1 MQLTTGNQLYEG
13 FEQMMETNHE
23 CPVDTEYNLP
33 DYCADIQKIL
43 KCIVTPEIA
52 AVSVIGDSLSVDG
65 AADIRVLYLDA
76 KGECVRGFDTKK
88 EFSFTVRLNGSPE
101 GAHAVVRPFVQHMT
115 CRAMNA
121 RRVDMHIT
129 LGFAVSVTAV
139 RRSELAAYVQ
149 HELVEARTEA
159 YAVSGAAGCCSHT
172 FILEENI
179 ELQNGKPP
187 IETILRRAV
196 RYQID
201 SVQVHEG
208 EAVIAGKACVE
219 VLYRTFSDSALPER
233 MACELPFTQTV
244 ECAGVREDC
253 TAQVCC
259 PGGEC
264 SIQPREDSVGEYTV
278 LNLYLKPTFSLRFTR
293 PCTVRTVCDAFAIQ
307 GAFSAKYRNVSLE
320 RTEPLAPRTIK
331 VKDTVRIPEND
342 LERVLDIWCDALSLS
357 AFTEKDS
364 AAVRGKFSVC
374 LLYQTKEKRIAFA
387 ERVLDFTDAHA
398 APIGGKYSASGE
410 ITAVRFTITDA
421 GSVECTAEISVTEQ
435 VRTVY
440 PIRTVESAELDET
453 APDDA
458 CCAAVYYASAGEKL
472 WDLAKRYHARVSA
485 VRAHNNCAEDTLSE
499 DRPMIIC
506 RK

>member
-1 MQLTTGNQLYEG
+1 MQLTTGNQLYDG
-13 FEQMMETNHE
+13 FEQIMETNHE

-43 KCIVTPEIA
+43 KCIVTPEI
-52 AVSVIGDSLSVDG
+52 VSTAVIGDSLSVDG

-101 GAHAVVRPFVQHMT
+101 GANAVVRPYVQHVT

-139 RRSELAAYVQ
+139 RRTELAECVN
-149 HELVEARTEA
+149 HEWIEARTES
-159 YAVSGAAGCCSHT
+159 YDVSRAAGCCTHT

-187 IETILRRAV
+187 VETILRRSV

-201 SVQVHEG
+201 SVQVHTG
-208 EAVIAGKACVE
+208 EAVVSGKACVE
-219 VLYRTFSDSALPER
+219 ILYRTFSDSAVPER

-244 ECAGVREDC
+244 ECAGVDEDSA
-253 TAQVCC
+253 AQVCC

-264 SIQPREDSVGEYTV
+264 TIQPREDSVGEYTI
-278 LNLYLKPTFSLRFTR
+278 LNLYLKPTFSIRFSKL
-293 PCTVRTVCDAFAIQ
+293 CTVRTVCDAFAIQ
-307 GAFSAKYRNVSLE
+307 GVLTAKYKNASLE
-320 RTEPLAPRTIK
+320 RMETASPRTIK

-357 AFTEKDS
+357 SFVEKDS
-364 AAVRGKFSVC
+364 ASIRGKFSVC
-374 LLYQTKEKRIAFA
+374 MLYQNKEKRIAFA
-387 ERVLDFTDAHA
+387 ERMFDFTDVRA
-398 APIGGKYSASGE
+398 APESGKYSAFGE
-410 ITAVRFTITDA
+410 ITAVRYSITDA
-421 GSVECTAEISVTEQ
+421 GSVECTADVSVTEQ
-435 VRTVY
+435 MRAVY
-440 PIRTVESAELDET
+440 PVRSIEAAELDET
-453 APDDA
+453 TACDT
-458 CCAAVYYASAGEKL
+458 CCAAVYYASCGEKL
-472 WDLAKRYHARVSA
+472 WDIAKRYHARVSA
-485 VRAHNNCAEDTLSE
+485 VQAHNNCTEDTLSA

>member
-139 RRSELAAYVQ
+139 RRSELAECVQ

-472 WDLAKRYHARVSA
+472 WDIAKRYHARVSA

>member
-1 MQLTTGNQLYEG
+1 MQLTTGNQVYEG
-13 FEQMMETNHE
+13 FEQIVESNHE

-43 KCIVTPEIA
+43 KCIVTPEVA
-52 AVSVIGDSLSVDG
+52 SVSVIGDSLSVDG

-88 EFSFTVRLNGSPE
+88 EFSFTARLNGSPE

-129 LGFAVSVTAV
+129 LGFAVSVSAV
-139 RRSELAAYVQ
+139 RRTELAECVN
-149 HELVEARTEA
+149 HELVETRAES
-159 YAVSGAAGCCSHT
+159 YDVSGAAGCCTHT

-201 SVQVHEG
+201 SVQVHAG
-208 EAVIAGKACVE
+208 EAVISGKACVE
-219 VLYRTFSDSALPER
+219 VLYRTFSDSAPPER

-244 ECAGVREDC
+244 ECAGIDEDC

-278 LNLYLKPTFSLRFTR
+278 LNLYLKPTFSLRFFR
-293 PCTVRTVCDAFAIQ
+293 PCTVRTVCDAFSIQ
-307 GAFSAKYRNVSLE
+307 GALAAKYKNASLE
-320 RTEPLAPRTIK
+320 RTEIMAPRIVK

-342 LERVLDIWCDALSLS
+342 LERVLDIWCDTLSLS

-364 AAVRGKFSVC
+364 AAIRGKFSVC

-387 ERVLDFTDAHA
+387 ERMFDFTDART
-398 APIGGKYSASGE
+398 APESGKYSASGE
-410 ITAVRFTITDA
+410 ITAVRYSITDA
-421 GSVECTAEISVTEQ
+421 GSVECTADVAVTEQ
-435 VRTVY
+435 LRTIYPVRA
-440 PIRTVESAELDET
+440 IEAAELDET
-453 APDDA
+453 APSDD
-458 CCAAVYYASAGEKL
+458 CCAAVYYAAGGEKI
-472 WDLAKRYHARVSA
+472 WDIAKRYHARVSA
-485 VRAHNNCAEDTLSE
+485 VKAHNGCAEDTLSE